1 MADEPKKPDLDDELT
16 GSLPGGITDAAPTEL
31 MSGHEAIRAAQQMGP
46 YRLIEQIGEGGM
58 GEVWLAEQTEGVW
71 RKVALKVIRPGMDT
85 RSFIARFE
93 AERQALAMMD
103 HPTIAKV
110 FDAGET
116 ADGRP
121 YLVMEYIQ
129 GEPIHRYCD
138 TNRLSTEERLELF
151 VQVCAGIQHAHQK
164 AIIHRDIKPS
174 NVLVAIQDGKP
185 VPKIIDFGVAKA
197 LAQPLTD
204 KTMFTEHGQ
213 VVGTPAY
220 MSPEQAEMT
229 GLNVDTRTDIYS
241 LGVMLY
247 QLLVGVLPFDPKA
260 LREAGYSGMM
270 QVIRESDPPRPSTR
284 FSSLGE
290 GSKTSAERRRT
301 EPAKLRSVLEGDL
314 DWVVMKAIEKDRNRR
329 YETANGLA
337 MDLRRH
343 LTGDAVLA
351 APPSRVYLLKKLLNR
366 HRGVVAATGAV
377 AAAVLIGLVAFAWQA
392 KVASGQRDRALRAEA
407 EVRTRADELAV
418 VADFQ
423 AGMLEQ
429 IDATASGIFL
439 TEDVT
444 AKLGTA
450 LEGAGVSAAEHAAQL
465 QAFRGQWARVNATDT
480 ARDLIVH
487 SILTPAVEAVDER
500 FEDQP
505 VVAAQLRQVLGDR
518 YRELGLYDE
527 AQPLQESALETRR
540 RELGAEHPDTLTSV
554 HNMTVLLVSQGK
566 LDEAEATATE
576 ALEGRRRVLG
586 EEHAETLNSM
596 EELSIVLKDQG
607 RFDDSEALKRES
619 LATYR
624 RVFGDDD
631 LGTLTSLNNLGM
643 LLDEMGR
650 SDEALPLV
658 EETLEGRRRML
669 GEDHPDTLVSINNVG
684 YILLALGRADEAEP
698 YYRECLEQ
706 SRRLLG
712 EEHPETLISINNLG
726 YLFYTQGK
734 MDEAEPFFRE
744 AMETRRR
751 VLGDD
756 HPGVL
761 NSINNFGMVQLAGGK
776 YAEAERYVGEGLE
789 GRQRVLGEDHPTTLG
804 SLINLGV
811 VYLRQDEWR
820 AAEPLFLEAYRTSRR
835 VLGDEHSTTLT
846 AAGQVGA
853 VYVGQ
858 GRNAETVALLAPLED
873 LARDTFPGSTASR
886 FALIERNLG
895 IARARLASTPEEFAT
910 AEATLLEAHSV
921 TVELRGEDHDRARQ
935 AARALADLYQEW
947 DRVEPGRG
955 RDAASREWRAKG
967 GVGE

>member
-1 MADEPKKPDLDDELT
+1 MVDEPEKPELDDEQT
-16 GSLPGGITDAAPTEL
+16 GSLSDGLSEAAPTEM
-31 MSGHEAIRAAQQMGP
+31 MSEHGALRAARQIGS
-46 YRLIEQIGEGGM
+46 YRLIEKIGEGGM

-71 RKVALKVIRPGMDT
+71 RKVALKVIKPGMDT

-93 AERQALAMMD
+93 AERQAMAMMD

-116 ADGRP
+116 AEGRP

-138 TNRLSTEERLELF
+138 THRLSTEDRLELF
-151 VQVCAGIQHAHQK
+151 VQVCAGVQHAHQK

-174 NVLVAIQDGKP
+174 NVLVAIQDGRP

-204 KTMFTEHGQ
+204 RTMFTEHGQ

-247 QLLVGVLPFDPKA
+247 QLLIGVLPFDPKA

-270 QVIRESDPPRPSTR
+270 KVIRESDPPRPSTR

-301 EPAKLRSVLEGDL
+301 DPARLRSVLEGDL

-337 MDLRRH
+337 MDLRRY
-343 LTGDAVLA
+343 LSGDAVLA
-351 APPSRVYLLKKLLNR
+351 APPSRVYLLKKMVHR
-366 HRGVVAATGAV
+366 HRGAVAATGAV
-377 AAAVLIGLVAFAWQA
+377 AAAVLIGLIAFAWQA
-392 KVASGQRDRALRAEA
+392 KVASGQRDRAQRAEA
-407 EVRTRADELAV
+407 EARTRADELAV

-439 TEDVT
+439 TEDVL

-450 LEGAGVSAAEHAAQL
+450 LEGAGVPADDRARQL
-465 QAFRGQWARVNATDT
+465 AAFRGQWARVNATDA
-480 ARDLIVH
+480 ARDLIDH
-487 SILTPAVEAVDER
+487 TILTPAVDAVDAR
-500 FEDQP
+500 FADQP

-518 YRELGLYDE
+518 YRELGLYDA

-540 RELGAEHPDTLTSV
+540 RELGDDHPDTLTSV
-554 HNMTVLLVSQGK
+554 HNMTVLLVAEGRA
-566 LDEAEATATE
+566 DEAEAFALE
-576 ALEGRRRVLG
+576 ALEGRRSVLG
-586 EEHAETLNSM
+586 EENAETLDSM
-596 EELSIVLKDQG
+596 EEMGTVLKELG
-607 RFDDSEALKRES
+607 RFDEAEAIRRES

-631 LGTLTSLNNLGM
+631 PGTLNSINNLGM

-650 SDEALPLV
+650 ADEALPLV
-658 EETLEGRRRML
+658 EEALEGRRRVL
-669 GEDHPDTLVSINNVG
+669 GEDDPDTLVSINNVG

-698 YYRECLEQ
+698 YYRDCLER
-706 SRRLLG
+706 SRRVLG
-712 EEHPETLISINNLG
+712 EEHPETLVSINNLG

-734 MDEAEPFFRE
+734 MDQAEPYFRE

-761 NSINNFGMVQLAGGK
+761 NSINNFGMVLLAAGK
-776 YAEAERYVGEGLE
+776 LDEAERYVREALE
-789 GRQRVLGEDHPTTLG
+789 GRQRVLGHDHPTTLG

-811 VYLRQDEWR
+811 VLQRQNDFR
-820 AAEPLFLEAYRTSRR
+820 AAEPVMLDAYRTSRR

-846 AAGQVGA
+846 AAGHLGA
-853 VYVGQ
+853 VYVGL
-858 GRNAETVALLAPLED
+858 GRNAEAVALLAPLED
-873 LARDTFPGSTASR
+873 AAREALPGSMASR

-895 IARARLASTPEEFAT
+895 VARGRLATNPAELAA
-910 AEATLLEAHSV
+910 AEANLLEAYDV
-921 TVELRGEDHDRARQ
+921 IVELRGEDHDKARET
-935 AARALADLYQEW
+935 ARDLADLYQAW

-955 RDAASREWRAKG
+955 REASSVEWRTKAAG
-967 GVGE
+967 R

>member
-1 MADEPKKPDLDDELT
+1 MTDEPKQPEFDDELT
-16 GSLPGGITDAAPTEL
+16 ESLSDGMTDAGPTETT
-31 MSGHEAIRAAQQMGP
+31 SGHGTIRAARQIGA

-93 AERQALAMMD
+93 AERQAMAMMD
-103 HPTIAKV
+103 HPTIAKI

-138 TNRLSTEERLELF
+138 TQRLSTEERLELF

-247 QLLVGVLPFDPKA
+247 QLLIGVLPFDPKT

-270 QVIRESDPPRPSTR
+270 KVIRESDPPRPSTR

-301 EPAKLRSVLEGDL
+301 DPSKLRSVLEGDL

-337 MDLRRH
+337 MDLRRY

-351 APPSRVYLLKKLLNR
+351 APPSRTYLLKKLIHR
-366 HRGVVAATGAV
+366 HRGAVAATGAV

-392 KVASGQRDRALRAEA
+392 RVASGQRDRAQRAEA
-407 EVRTRADELAV
+407 EARARADELAV

-439 TEDVT
+439 TEDVM

-450 LEGAGVSAAEHAAQL
+450 LEEAGVPADDSASQL
-465 QAFRGQWARVNATDT
+465 EAFRGQWARVNATDT

-487 SILTPAVEAVDER
+487 SILTPAVETVDER
-500 FEDQP
+500 FADQP

-527 AQPLQESALETRR
+527 AQPLQESALEVRR
-540 RELGAEHPDTLTSV
+540 RELGSEHPDTLTSV
-554 HNMTVLLVSQGK
+554 HNMTVLLVAQGK
-566 LDEAEATATE
+566 ADEAEAFALE
-576 ALEGRRRVLG
+576 ALEGRRKVLG
-586 EEHAETLNSM
+586 DEHTQTLDSM
-596 EELSIVLKDQG
+596 EEMGTVLKALG
-607 RFDDSEALKRES
+607 RFDEAEAIRRES

-624 RVFGDDD
+624 RVYGDDD

-650 SDEALPLV
+650 ADEALPMV
-658 EETLEGRRRML
+658 EETLEGRRRVL

-698 YYRECLEQ
+698 YYRECLER
-706 SRRLLG
+706 SRRVLG
-712 EEHPETLISINNLG
+712 EDHPETLISINNLG
-726 YLFYTQGK
+726 YLFYTRGE
-734 MDEAEPFFRE
+734 MDQAEPYFRE
-744 AMETRRR
+744 AMERRRR

-761 NSINNFGMVQLAGGK
+761 NSINNFGMVLLAAGK
-776 YAEAERYVGEGLE
+776 LDEAERFVREALE
-789 GRQRVLGEDHPTTLG
+789 KRQRVLGEDHPTTLG
-804 SLINLGV
+804 SLINLGSV
-811 VYLRQDEWR
+811 LQRQNDFR
-820 AAEPLFLEAYRTSRR
+820 AAEPVVLEAYRTSRQ
-835 VLGDEHSTTLT
+835 VLGNEHSTTLT
-846 AAGQVGA
+846 AAGHVGA
-853 VYVGQ
+853 VYVGL
-858 GRNAETVALLAPLED
+858 GKDAEAVALLAPLED
-873 LARDTFPGSTASR
+873 VARESLPGSMASR

-895 IARARLASTPEEFAT
+895 IARARLAKTPAEFAE
-910 AEATLLEAHSV
+910 AEANLLEAYTV
-921 TVELRGEDHDRARQ
+921 IVELRGEDHDRARET
-935 AARALADLYQEW
+935 ARDLADLHAAW
-947 DRVEPGRG
+947 DRVEPGTG
-955 RDAASREWRAKG
+955 HDAASRDWRVKG
-967 GVGE
+967 GG